1 MRVPISWLKDYVEI
15 ESDQS
20 NQSNK
25 ASLPIN
31 ALAEKLTLA
40 GLEVEKIEYI
50 GLPGSELPWDRD
62 KIFVAQV
69 LGVERHPNADKLLL
83 VDLDYGAGR
92 QIRVVTGAPNL
103 RVGDQGQKVVL
114 ALKGSRL
121 YDGHKEGN
129 VITVLKEA
137 SLRGIKNDSMVCSE
151 KELGISDE
159 HDGIIIL
166 PADAP
171 VGTPIVDYLGDAVL
185 EIAILPNTIRCAG
198 IIGIAREVAALTGQ
212 QVRYPCM
219 DFVADDPEKTEDLIQ
234 IEIGDARL
242 NPRFTA
248 SIIKGVTQG
257 PSPAWMQ
264 RRLTLCGV
272 RAINNIVDVSNYVML
287 EMNHP
292 THTFDY
298 DALRTAN
305 DGKRETE
312 DAQDLPIS
320 HPPSPVHRPKR
331 LTTRLAEP
339 GTKLTTLDGKERTL
353 LAGDIAIYDEVG
365 VTSLAGV
372 MGGASSEVSAS
383 TKTVLLEVAAW
394 NNISIR
400 RTARQHD
407 LNSEA
412 SYRYARHLH
421 WDQAMLAQRRA
432 LYLLQQL
439 TGGTVTQ
446 GIIDVYP
453 SPAKV
458 VSVDLDPAY
467 VNRTVGMEIPV
478 AEMVQILRSL
488 EFDVVETQNLASPHI
503 ASLQHGSLRVTA
515 PNHRTDIEGPHD
527 LAEEIG
533 RIYGYDRLPVTLM
546 RDEMPAA
553 HGNPSLMLEERIKDM
568 LVNLGLSEFISY
580 RMTTPQAEARVFAP
594 GTPPDDRPYVALL
607 NPINPERHSMRH
619 SLIGGALETL
629 STNLRHHAQVSMFE
643 IGSVY
648 LPGEANDGALPDELP
663 RLTLVLSG
671 VRDQASWSNK
681 TATVMDFFDLKG
693 VIATLL
699 EGLKLSP
706 SYESA
711 SHPTYYP
718 GRVANIVAG
727 SGKNTQQLGVFG
739 ELHPKVREDWGLPN
753 QPVLIADLD
762 LVALQAALG
771 QPKLIHDVPR
781 FPAVQEDLAVIV
793 DEGVKAADIETALLR
808 AGGNLLAK
816 VELFDVYRGE
826 QIGGGKKSMAYSL
839 TYRAEDR
846 TLSDKDVEK
855 QRSKIIRSLE
865 AQLGAAIRK

>member
-1 MRVPISWLKDYVEI
+1 MSFSASSLIGKLDFVEI
-15 ESDQS
+15 NES
-20 NQSNK
+20 
-25 ASLPIN
+25 SLPIN
-31 ALAEKLTLA
+31 ELAEKLTLA

-69 LGVERHPNADKLLL
+69 QNVERHPNADKLLL
-83 VDLDYGAGR
+83 VDLDYGQGR

-103 RVGDQGQKVVL
+103 SVGDKGQKVVL

-121 YDGHKEGN
+121 YDGHKEGK

-151 KELGISDE
+151 KELGLSDE

-166 PADAP
+166 PEDAP

-212 QVRYPCM
+212 RVRYPIM
-219 DFVADDPEKTEDLIQ
+219 DFVANDPSQTADLIS
-234 IEIGDARL
+234 IEIGDAKL

-248 SIIKGVTQG
+248 SIIKGVKQG
-257 PSPAWMQ
+257 PSPDWMQ
-264 RRLTLCGV
+264 RRLKLCGV

-298 DALRTAN
+298 DALKA
-305 DGKRETE
+305 TE
-312 DAQDLPIS
+312 N
-320 HPPSPVHRPKR
+320 VGRPKR
-331 LTTRLAEP
+331 LRTGLAHV
-339 GTKLTTLDGKERTL
+339 GDKLTTLDGKEREL
-353 LAGDIAIYDEVG
+353 LASDIVIYDEVG

-372 MGGASSEVSAS
+372 MGGAASEVSAS
-383 TKTVLLEVAAW
+383 TQTVLLEVASW

-400 RTARQHD
+400 RTARHHD

-412 SYRYARHLH
+412 SYRYARNLH
-421 WDQAMLAQRRA
+421 WDQALLAQKRA

-446 GIIDVYP
+446 GIVDVYP
-453 SPAKV
+453 NPAKV

-467 VNRTVGMEIPV
+467 VNRTVGMQIPV
-478 AEMVQILRSL
+478 AEMVLILESL
-488 EFDVVETQNLASPHI
+488 EFDVKTQEVASSTQTKEVASSIQTQDI
-503 ASLQHGSLRVTA
+503 ASLRVTA

-546 RDEMPAA
+546 KDEMPAA
-553 HGNPSLMLEERIKDM
+553 HGNPSLTLEERIKDL
-568 LVNLGLSEFISY
+568 LVTLGLSEFISY
-580 RMTTPQAEARVFAP
+580 RMTTPQAEAQVFAP
-594 GTPPDDRPYVALL
+594 GTPADDRPYVTLL

-619 SLIGGALETL
+619 SLVGGALETL
-629 STNLRHHAQVSMFE
+629 SANLRHHPQVSMFE

-648 LPGEANDGALPDELP
+648 LPSENGDGTLPDELP
-663 RLTLVLSG
+663 RLTLVMSG
-671 VRDQASWSNK
+671 VREGTSWNNK
-681 TATVMDFFDLKG
+681 TATTMDFFDLKG
-693 VIATLL
+693 VVGALL
-699 EGLKLSP
+699 DGLKLTP
-706 SYESA
+706 TYESTT
-711 SHPTYYP
+711 HPTYYP

-727 SGKNTQQLGVFG
+727 SGKNTQQLGTFG
-739 ELHPKVREDWGLPN
+739 ELHPKVREAWGLPN

-762 LVALQAALG
+762 LTAVQAALG
-771 QPKLIHDVPR
+771 QGKFIHDVPR
-781 FPAVQEDLAVIV
+781 FPSVQEDLAVIV
-793 DEGVKAADIETALLR
+793 DEGVKATDIETALLR
-808 AGGNLLAK
+808 AGGNLLSK
-816 VELFDVYRGE
+816 VELFDVYRGK
-826 QIGGGKKSMAYSL
+826 QIGAGKKSMAYSL
-839 TYRAEDR
+839 TYQAEDR
-846 TLSDKDVEK
+846 TLSDKDIEK

-865 AQLGAAIRK
+865 AQMGAAIRK